1 MKRLFPLVPL
11 LCACAGLPLPV
22 IAHPA
27 GVDANGCHHERSSG
41 SSWQDTYHCHEHKP
55 ANRDTNAAVKKSR
68 ENICHDS
75 KSPNYKQLQRF
86 ISYKIMKQCT
96 ASGGRPYLR

>member
-1 MKRLFPLVPL
+1 VKRLFPLVPL

-41 SSWQDTYHCHEHKP
+41 SSWQDTYHCHEQKP
-55 ANRDTNAAVKKSR
+55 ADPDTGTAVKKSR
-68 ENICHDS
+68 ENS
-75 KSPNYKQLQRF
+75 ATTPAGLT
-86 ISYKIMKQCT
+86 T
-96 ASGGRPYLR
+96 ASCSSAPRAAADPTST